1 MIAAAQGLAY
11 AAFAA
16 RLRAGGIISDP
27 WLEGRPRFHP
37 EPVLLTEGEQGALY
51 RAAEEMAKAWNELC
65 ALCAADPG
73 LVTGFLGLT
82 GVQQAL

>member
-11 AAFAA
+11 SAFAA

-27 WLEGRPRFHP
+27 WLEGKPRFHP

-51 RAAEEMAKAWNELC
+51 CAAEEMAKAWTSFVRC
-65 ALCAADPG
+65 APAIPG
-73 LVTGFLGLT
+73 WSPGSW
-82 GVQQAL
+82 A